1 MIDFGPEF
9 REAFA
14 NYQKDAEIIKFHL
27 VEKMAAAIV
36 DAALDIAPNAEDFDT
51 AMNEDGP
58 EGHALH
64 VAEDLFVPIFEKHPE
79 LVNIMRSSEEWGI
92 RIRRTPESAAACAL
106 AIKAFGYGRA
116 EALWDERHPA
126 AAPSV

>member
-14 NYQKDAEIIKFHL
+14 NYQKDAEIIKFHM
-27 VEKMAAAIV
+27 VGKMAAAIV
-36 DAALDIAPNAEDFDT
+36 DAALDIAPNAEDFKT
-51 AMNEDGP
+51 AAHEDGP
-58 EGHALH
+58 DGHALI

-79 LVNIMRSSEEWGI
+79 LVNIMRSSDEWD
-92 RIRRTPESAAACAL
+92 REVRLTPQETAAHAL
-106 AIKAFGYGRA
+106 ATEAFGYGRA
-116 EALWDERHPA
+116 EALWDERRPA